1 LFWVQSKHAGVG
13 EPAPPLCFLSFRS
26 GASAELAPS

>member
-1 LFWVQSKHAGVG
+1 VRFPTKTAETVETG
-13 EPAPPLCFLSFRS
+13 PPLCFLSFRS

>member
-1 LFWVQSKHAGVG
+1 LVQSKSAGMV
-13 EPAPPLCFLSFRS
+13 ETLPALCFLSFRS